1 MQPSPIRRPHFTLLT
16 IAIAL
21 LACVV
26 AVAAAP
32 DSKTLPSY
40 SFQSATDED
49 TGEDRAFD
57 VSAKITTWFKQKKT
71 DKLFDKFKVGS
82 IKSDVLESSQFKLWA
97 DAVSKANRKNPEA
110 GELLMA
116 STLTAR
122 YGDDG
127 LAKFLISAKNVY
139 GLEATTQKLEKAQL
153 TNWLAK
159 GKTADD
165 VFKLLKLNGRSGDF
179 IETPAYTTW
188 LSYVNKLN
196 QKNPDDSRAI
206 EAVLENYGQIE
217 LAFALAPVIRFGED
231 TPVTRYALDLQAA
244 LFKKW
249 KAGGMTRGQLS
260 TLILESDKK
269 KPEYI
274 AHVLTG
280 YIDVQRSLT

>member
-1 MQPSPIRRPHFTLLT
+1 MQPSPIRRPHFSLLS

-49 TGEDRAFD
+49 TAEDRAFD
-57 VSAKITTWFKQKKT
+57 FPAKTKGLVTWFKQKKT

-97 DAVSKANRKNPEA
+97 DAVSKANKKNPEA

-127 LAKFLISAKNVY
+127 LVKILISAKNVY

-165 VFKLLKLNGRSGDF
+165 VFKLLKLDWKSEEF
-179 IETPAYTTW
+179 IKTPAFRTW
-188 LSYVNKLN
+188 LSYVNNLN
-196 QKNPDDSRAI
+196 QKNPDDIRAI
-206 EAVLENYGQIE
+206 EVVL
-217 LAFALAPVIRFGED
+217 
-231 TPVTRYALDLQAA
+231 
-244 LFKKW
+244 
-249 KAGGMTRGQLS
+249 
-260 TLILESDKK
+260 
-269 KPEYI
+269 
-274 AHVLTG
+274 
-280 YIDVQRSLT
+280 

>member
-1 MQPSPIRRPHFTLLT
+1 MQPSPIRRPHFSLLS

-40 SFQSATDED
+40 SFRSATDED
-49 TGEDRAFD
+49 TAEDRAFD
-57 VSAKITTWFKQKKT
+57 FSAKAKGLVTWFKQKKT

-82 IKSDVLESSQFKLWA
+82 IKSDVLENSQFKLWA
-97 DAVSKANRKNPEA
+97 DAVSKANKKNPEA

-127 LAKFLISAKNVY
+127 RAKILISAKNVY

-165 VFKLLKLNGRSGDF
+165 VFKLLKLDWKSEEF
-179 IETPAYTTW
+179 IKTPAFRTW
-188 LSYVNKLN
+188 LSYVNNLN
-196 QKNPDDSRAI
+196 QKNPDDFRAI
-206 EAVLENYGQIE
+206 EVVLKNYDQIE
-217 LAFALAPVIRFGED
+217 LLVSADVAWESMRGRKEIR
-231 TPVTRYALDLQAA
+231 
-244 LFKKW
+244 K
-249 KAGGMTRGQLS
+249 
-260 TLILESDKK
+260 
-269 KPEYI
+269 
-274 AHVLTG
+274 
-280 YIDVQRSLT
+280 